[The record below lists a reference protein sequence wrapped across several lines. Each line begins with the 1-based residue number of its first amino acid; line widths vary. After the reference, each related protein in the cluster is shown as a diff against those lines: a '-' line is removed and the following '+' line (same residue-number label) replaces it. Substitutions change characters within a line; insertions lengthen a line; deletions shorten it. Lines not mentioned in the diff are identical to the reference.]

1 MSAFDEGVAL
11 SAWVAVAVVAASGA
25 LSASRKQLDP
35 VGFILIASVTAFGG
49 GTVRDLILG
58 APVFWLEAPGMVLL
72 ASGVALL
79 VFFTAHLV
87 ERRFEALLWADAV
100 GLGLFAVLG
109 AEAALRW
116 GAPPWVAILMGTITA
131 TFGGILRDIICAE
144 LPLILRR
151 EIYATAAA
159 FGALVFVVLTQVGMP
174 RDLALPIGAFAGF
187 ALRGAAILRGWSMPT
202 YRARPGRD
210 YPDQR

>member
-11 SAWVAVAVVAASGA
+11 SAWIAVAVVAASGA

-35 VGFILIASVTAFGG
+35 VGFILIACVTAFGG
-49 GTVRDLILG
+49 GTMRDLILG
-58 APVFWLEAPGMVLL
+58 APVFWLKAPGMVLL

-79 VFFTAHLV
+79 VFFTAHLM
-87 ERRFEALLWADAV
+87 ERRFLVLLWADAV

-109 AEAALRW
+109 TEAALVW
-116 GAPPWVAILMGTITA
+116 GADPWVAILMGTITA

-159 FGALVFVVLTQVGMP
+159 FGALVFVVLVHANVP
-174 RDLALPIGAFAGF
+174 RDIALPIGALSGF

-202 YRARPGRD
+202 YKARPGRD
-210 YPDQR
+210 YPDER

>member
-1 MSAFDEGVAL
+1 
-11 SAWVAVAVVAASGA
+11 
-25 LSASRKQLDP
+25 
-35 VGFILIASVTAFGG
+35 VGFILIACVTAFGG
-49 GTVRDLILG
+49 GTMRDLILG
-58 APVFWLEAPGMVLL
+58 APVFWLKAPGMVLL

-79 VFFTAHLV
+79 VFFTAHLE

-109 AEAALRW
+109 TEAALLW
-116 GAPPWVAILMGTITA
+116 GGPPWVAILMGTITA
-131 TFGGILRDIICAE
+131 TFGGILRDIICAV

-159 FGALVFVVLTQVGMP
+159 FGALVFVVLTQAGMP

-202 YRARPGRD
+202 YKARPGRD
-210 YPDQR
+210 YPDER